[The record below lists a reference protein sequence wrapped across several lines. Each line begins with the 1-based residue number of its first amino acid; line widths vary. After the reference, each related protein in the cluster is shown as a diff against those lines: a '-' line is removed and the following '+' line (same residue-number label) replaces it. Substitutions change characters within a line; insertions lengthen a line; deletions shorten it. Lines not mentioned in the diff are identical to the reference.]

1 MHLRSTFP
9 KSHKQSL
16 ETSPTFRKQIIRIYN
31 FYNWIYVR
39 RNSEPTNAS
48 IKQEKIPLTSVFWP
62 RFRRSAIGISAIEA
76 EIMVKRMVRL
86 EIGILESPRYRIS
99 ACYLVAFFR
108 GNSPLAIAATCVTKR
123 NNDPISHCKAGLL
136 IDRSIDRSIGCLPVI
151 HDRVAY
157 DGGIASRR
165 MLPTRRCRFRLV
177 FLRQKQVPQCYVP
190 GWTVHHPLADV
201 LVTIRPVE
209 RRWYTCN

>member
-48 IKQEKIPLTSVFWP
+48 IKEEKIPLTSVFRP

-136 IDRSIDRSIGCLPVI
+136 IDRSIDRSDVYLWSTIEL
-151 HDRVAY
+151 HTTEE
-157 DGGIASRR
+157 SRR
-165 MLPTRRCRFRLV
+165 DECCRLAGVV
-177 FLRQKQVPQCYVP
+177 FASFSWGKNRSLSATYLGGLSITLSPMFWSRYVP
-190 GWTVHHPLADV
+190 
-201 LVTIRPVE
+201 
-209 RRWYTCN
+209 